1 MCDRAVD
8 REVEAVGVV
17 VGMRIAPLAFMTP
30 FVVVVDGVVVR
41 LSIGLRTVDVHV
53 VGEVGRRR
61 GGDVACRTRCAC
73 VRTPSL
79 LFTLSVTWSR
89 VSWFPVEADDL
100 GLCDLGENERL
111 VREVADVA
119 DAVEVGE
126 VWFSLRADVRDDA
139 RRTPR

>member
-1 MCDRAVD
+1 MRA
-8 REVEAVGVV
+8 
-17 VGMRIAPLAFMTP
+17 
-30 FVVVVDGVVVR
+30 
-41 LSIGLRTVDVHV
+41 
-53 VGEVGRRR
+53 
-61 GGDVACRTRCAC
+61 
-73 VRTPSL
+73 SL
-79 LFTLSVTWSR
+79 
-89 VSWFPVEADDL
+89 FPVEADDL

>member
-1 MCDRAVD
+1 M
-8 REVEAVGVV
+8 
-17 VGMRIAPLAFMTP
+17 
-30 FVVVVDGVVVR
+30 
-41 LSIGLRTVDVHV
+41 
-53 VGEVGRRR
+53 
-61 GGDVACRTRCAC
+61 
-73 VRTPSL
+73 
-79 LFTLSVTWSR
+79 TWSR

-119 DAVEVGE
+119 DDVEVGE